1 MLSHVHVA
9 SAEQPNHVTSN
20 TRRHLMNN

>member
-1 MLSHVHVA
+1 LSHVHVA